1 MGAMPTIIIFSKNTP
16 FRQYVRSLLPEGEQ
30 AVEVHDDTTCLEEI
44 KKNPDA
50 IVVLDVHSKKPAW
63 CCESLEFLNSKSQD
77 YFAANTRFVLLSW
90 FADVDSMLDYAGKTK
105 VTNLFLLDENAENLF
120 YFRQLPFSGLTDLL
134 DSLSNTTL

>member
-1 MGAMPTIIIFSKNTP
+1 MPTIIIFSENTP
-16 FRQYVRSLLPEGEQ
+16 FRQYVRSLLPEGAQ
-30 AVEVHDDTTCLEEI
+30 AVEVLDDTDCLNKIEE
-44 KKNPDA
+44 NQNSV
-50 IVVLDVHSKKPAW
+50 VVLDVHSEKPAW
-63 CCESLEFLNSKSQD
+63 RCESLEFLNSKSQD